1 MQYRI
6 QHITANKCTE
16 RERAVNIHPNSLE
29 ARDIAHVLHPYTNAA
44 VHEKDGPLVISHGE
58 GIYVVDS
65 DGKRYIEGLGA
76 LFCASLGFSEQRLV
90 DAATR
95 QMKKLPY
102 YHSFGGKTHE
112 TAVELAERLIAL
124 APVPMS
130 KVFFASSG
138 SEANDTAMKLV
149 WYYHNAVGKPRKK
162 KIISRFR
169 AYHGVTIASASLTGL
184 PNNHRDFDLPIDRVI
199 HTDCPLHYR
208 YANEGESEEEFAT
221 RCADSLE
228 WMIQK
233 EGADTIAAFFAEPL
247 MASGGCIVP
256 PPTYYEKIQ
265 AVLRKYDVLLIADEV
280 ICGFGRTGNM
290 FGCESF
296 GMKPD
301 MISMAKQLSAA
312 YQPIA
317 ALMINEKI
325 YNAIREESEKIGTFG
340 HGFTYGG
347 HPVATAV
354 ALETLKIYEER
365 DIVGHVRSVMP
376 GFQSSLRGF
385 ANHPL
390 VGDARGMG
398 LIGTL
403 ELVKHKSTKEPFDPA
418 WGVAAHVGRC
428 AQEYGLITRSLGDTV
443 NLCPPL
449 IITNEQIS
457 EMFSLIARA
466 LDETYRWLESG
477 RPTYS
482 AAFAGAR

>member
-1 MQYRI
+1 
-6 QHITANKCTE
+6 
-16 RERAVNIHPNSLE
+16 VNIHPNSLE

-44 VHEKDGPLVISHGE
+44 IHEKDGPLVISHGE
-58 GIYVVDS
+58 GIYVIDS

-124 APVPMS
+124 APVRMS

-208 YANEGESEEEFAT
+208 YANEGESEEEFAM

-228 WMIQK
+228 RMIQE
-233 EGADTIAAFFAEPL
+233 EGADTVAAFFAEPL

-325 YNAIREESEKIGTFG
+325 YSAIREESEKIGTFG

-365 DIVGHVRSVMP
+365 DIVGHVRSVMS

-403 ELVKHKSTKEPFDPA
+403 ELVKNKSTKEPFDPS

-449 IITNEQIS
+449 IITNEQVS
-457 EMFSLIARA
+457 EMFSLVGRA
-466 LDETYRWLESG
+466 LDETHRWLESG
-477 RPTYS
+477 RPILQASLT
-482 AAFAGAR
+482 GAK